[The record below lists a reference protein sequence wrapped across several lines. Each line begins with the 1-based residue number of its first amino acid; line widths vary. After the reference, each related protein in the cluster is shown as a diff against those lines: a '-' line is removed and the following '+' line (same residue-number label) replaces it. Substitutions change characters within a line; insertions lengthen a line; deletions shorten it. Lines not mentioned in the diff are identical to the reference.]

1 MRKLLFAIMVYVFSR
16 VERMRVRFRALARL
30 LRGRQR
36 ALVCLLFL
44 AAGPSL
50 YAQKYVTVCGF
61 LEDRATGELRF
72 LAKLRTIR
80 SGAEGKPSL
89 NRAE

>member
-30 LRGRQR
+30 LRSRQR

-44 AAGPSL
+44 AAVLP
-50 YAQKYVTVCGF
+50 CM
-61 LEDRATGELRF
+61 R
-72 LAKLRTIR
+72 R
-80 SGAEGKPSL
+80 SM
-89 NRAE
+89 

>member
-61 LEDRATGELRF
+61 LEDRATGGFPGGPRHRR
-72 LAKLRTIR
+72 A
-80 SGAEGKPSL
+80 SGECHPL
-89 NRAE
+89 